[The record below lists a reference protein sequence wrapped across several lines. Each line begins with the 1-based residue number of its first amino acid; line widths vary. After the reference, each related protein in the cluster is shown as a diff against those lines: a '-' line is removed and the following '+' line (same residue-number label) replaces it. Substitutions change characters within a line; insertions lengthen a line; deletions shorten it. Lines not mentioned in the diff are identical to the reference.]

1 MMHLTAATTT
11 GLGRRAAEATLPA
24 IDGPRGHADLAG
36 QLGHRLLAALKTR
49 QVTADLIDLLGCV
62 SRHPRS
68 LARGRPINRW
78 VLPGAYD
85 RAPSVAHRVLP
96 GHAGGVR
103 VFSYVVAND
112 GGFAPNPFHGVCTL
126 ACCKPKIRASA
137 EVGDLVI
144 GLTKRSE
151 RLVYMMLVSEALDFE
166 DYWADPRFEVKKPKR
181 PARTATQF
189 VGDNIY

>member
-1 MMHLTAATTT
+1 MMHLTAVTTT

-78 VLPGAYD
+78 VLPGAYSELANRKTRLLTIQAAKKRLEERKAAEAAAKHATEED
-85 RAPSVAHRVLP
+85 VDAHANEPSKSERVLP
-96 GHAGGVR
+96 KPRDQENFTDPDSRIMPMAGKAFQQSYNAR
-103 VFSYVVAND
+103 V
-112 GGFAPNPFHGVCTL
+112 
-126 ACCKPKIRASA
+126 
-137 EVGDLVI
+137 
-144 GLTKRSE
+144 
-151 RLVYMMLVSEALDFE
+151 
-166 DYWADPRFEVKKPKR
+166 
-181 PARTATQF
+181 
-189 VGDNIY
+189 